1 MKFSKICSIKY
12 SMGLMTLAVLSKCL
26 LEFVQSSPRLLLDLP
41 ALFVS
46 GDSKFLCP
54 SLMSSNFAS
63 VVTSIAIVLFNAD
76 IKFSNPFSS
85 FVFHDGIQNSGIRL
99 RSIFSSVNV

>member
-1 MKFSKICSIKY
+1 
-12 SMGLMTLAVLSKCL
+12 MTLAAPSKYL
-26 LEFVQSSPRLLLDLP
+26 FVFVYWSLRLLGDLP
-41 ALFVS
+41 ARFVS

-63 VVTSIAIVLFNAD
+63 VVTPIAIVLSNAD